1 MHSQEPS
8 YYEIALTNR
17 QVLGFFVVLLLC
29 VVGAFFSGIW
39 LGRKQPG
46 EGPQVAQV
54 ESLAAESEESEE
66 PLQELNFFTDEQ
78 PTAATP
84 EAPAPRPERKAQVS
98 PAAVGREETTLAEDL
113 ASVEESQ
120 PPAQSPESSPASSGA
135 TGPVAVES
143 EPAPVARTGF
153 VLQVFSSPNRRSA
166 EQLLEQLRGDGYA
179 VFLVEEIVNGRATHR
194 VHIGPFAER
203 SEADRLKPVVAKA
216 YKVEP
221 FVTRIQ

>member
-39 LGRKQPG
+39 LGKRQPV

-54 ESLAAESEESEE
+54 DSLEPASAESEE
-66 PLQELNFFTDEQ
+66 PLEELNFFTDEQ
-78 PTAATP
+78 PTAAPPQATR
-84 EAPAPRPERKAQVS
+84 ESPERKTQPTS
-98 PAAVGREETTLAEDL
+98 AASGREETTLAEDL
-113 ASVEESQ
+113 ASPAASQ
-120 PPAQSPESSPASSGA
+120 PSAESPAPPPVSSEAARPEAG
-135 TGPVAVES
+135 
-143 EPAPVARTGF
+143 ARTGF
-153 VLQVFSSPNRRSA
+153 VLQVFSSPNQRSA
-166 EQLLEQLRGDGYA
+166 EQLMQQLRGDGYA
-179 VFLVEEIVNGRATHR
+179 AFLVEELVNGRATHR

-203 SEADRLKPVVAKA
+203 DEADRLKPVVARA